1 MKLLVINTLP
11 WILVNPINQVSSPE
25 EGEGH
30 TYGEGLGPT
39 NTSQA
44 INRFFFPSITSW
56 WENLHKAKVGI
67 SFPPEIQ
74 FPCRHSR

>member
-1 MKLLVINTLP
+1 MST
-11 WILVNPINQVSSPE
+11 PE

-44 INRFFFPSITSW
+44 TNRFFFPSITSW

-67 SFPPEIQ
+67 QFSPEIQ
-74 FPCRHSR
+74 FPCRPSR